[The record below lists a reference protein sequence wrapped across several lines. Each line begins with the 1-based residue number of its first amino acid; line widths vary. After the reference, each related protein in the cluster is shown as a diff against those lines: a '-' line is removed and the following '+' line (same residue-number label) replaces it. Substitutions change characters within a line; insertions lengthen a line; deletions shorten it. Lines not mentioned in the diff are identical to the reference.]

1 MNMSTQ
7 FLNQIGLEPNQVKRK
22 QLTFMKKKSTALPCF
37 LPRVF
42 PRLLPIVAAV
52 MLAACSTQPAY
63 EVPKLDVPAQFKE
76 ATPQA
81 AQFGVWQ
88 PAQTVAGSPAVTV
101 PDQWWTVYGDA
112 VLNQLQDAAA
122 AGNPSVEQAVAR
134 LRSAQAAVAS
144 SRAAQLP
151 TLSTTGSGSRALTGG
166 GTYSNTN
173 GDNVARSGSINN
185 NFSLG
190 LSASWELDLWGKL
203 SSGVDASRASAQA
216 SADDLAAARLSA
228 QASVA
233 QTYFSLRAAESQ
245 MKFLQ
250 ESLDAYAQSLKL
262 TQNRYQSGV
271 VSSAD
276 VAQAQS
282 QYKST
287 QASLLDAQITRAQFE
302 HALAALLGK
311 APAQFSLPVT
321 AVLPTPPVVPE
332 MLASTLLERRPDI
345 AAAERR
351 VAMANAQ
358 IGVARAAYFPSLT
371 LSASGGYRNSIL
383 SDLLNAPNLF
393 WSLGPALA
401 MSIFDGGARSA
412 AVESARATLDLNAAT
427 YKQTVLTALQEV
439 EDNLVA
445 AVNLAQEE
453 QVQTE
458 ALVAAQKSLTVANNQ
473 YKAGIVAYLNVL
485 TAQTSVLSAQNT
497 LNNVKNRRL
506 TAVNTLLKNVAGR
519 WEPLNAPARK
529 D

>member
-1 MNMSTQ
+1 MHSQ
-7 FLNQIGLEPNQVKRK
+7 FSNQKGLQSLQHLRS
-22 QLTFMKKKSTALPCF
+22 QLTFAKQQGHW
-37 LPRVF
+37 LPRMLPVVMAAA
-42 PRLLPIVAAV
+42 LLS
-52 MLAACSTQPAY
+52 ACSLQPVY
-63 EVPKLDVPAQFKE
+63 QVPALEVPAQFKE

-81 AQFGVWQ
+81 AQMGVWQ
-88 PAQTVAGSPAVTV
+88 PARNLDAGRATV

-112 VLNQLQDAAA
+112 TLNQLQDEATRS
-122 AGNPSVEQAVAR
+122 NPSVEQAVAR
-134 LRSAQAAVAS
+134 LRSAMAAVAS

-151 TLSTTGSGSRALTGG
+151 TLGTTGSGTRALTGG

-203 SSGVDASRASAQA
+203 SGAVDANRATAQA
-216 SADDLAAARLSA
+216 TSDDLAAARLST

-233 QTYFSLRAAESQ
+233 QTYFSLRAAEAQ
-245 MKFLQ
+245 MQFLQ
-250 ESLDAYAQSLKL
+250 ETLKAYAESLQL
-262 TQNRYQSGV
+262 TQNRYKSGV
-271 VSSAD
+271 ASSAD

-287 QASLLDAQITRAQFE
+287 EASLIEAQTTRAQLE

-311 APAQFSLPVT
+311 APAAFSLPVT
-321 AVLPTPPVVPE
+321 GVLPTPPVVPE
-332 MLASTLLERRPDI
+332 MLASTLLEQRPDI

-351 VAMANAQ
+351 VAAANAQ

-371 LSASGGYRNSIL
+371 LSASAGYRNSVL
-383 SDLLNAPNLF
+383 SDLFNAPNLF

-401 MSIFDGGARSA
+401 MTLFDGGARNA
-412 AVESARATLDLNAAT
+412 AVESARAALDLAGAT
-427 YKQTVLTALQEV
+427 YKQTVITALQEV

-445 AVNLAQEE
+445 ASNLAQEQ
-453 QVQTE
+453 QVQID
-458 ALVAAQKSLTVANNQ
+458 ALAAAQKSLTVANNQ

-485 TAQTSVLSAQNT
+485 SAQTTVLSAQNN
-497 LNNVKNRRL
+497 LINVQNRRL

-519 WEPLNAPARK
+519 WEPLAPKAQQAAAAQ
-529 D
+529 

>member
-1 MNMSTQ
+1 MYMSAH
-7 FLNQIGLEPNQVKRK
+7 FLNQIGFKSNQDKRK
-22 QLTFMKKKSTALPCF
+22 QLTFMKNSPRS
-37 LPRVF
+37 LPRWM
-42 PRLLPIVAAV
+42 PRLLPLAAALA
-52 MLAACSTQPAY
+52 LAACSTQPAY
-63 EVPKLDVPAQFKE
+63 QPPRLDVPARFKE
-76 ATPQA
+76 ATPEA
-81 AQFGVWQ
+81 AQFGIWQ
-88 PAQTVAGSPAVTV
+88 PAQSSAASPAAAV
-101 PDQWWTVYGDA
+101 PDQWWTVYGDST
-112 VLNQLQDAAA
+112 LDQLQQAAA
-122 AGNPSVEQAVAR
+122 AGNPGVEQAVAR

-173 GDNVARSGSINN
+173 GENVARSGSINN

-203 SSGVDASRASAQA
+203 SGAVDASRASAQA

-233 QTYFSLRAAESQ
+233 QTYFSLRAAEAQ
-245 MKFLQ
+245 MKYLQ
-250 ESLDAYAQSLKL
+250 ESLEAYEQSLKL
-262 TQNRYQSGV
+262 TQNRYQAGV

-287 QASLLDAQITRAQFE
+287 QASLLEARITRAQYE

-311 APAQFSLPVT
+311 APANFSLPVT
-321 AVLPTPPVVPE
+321 GHLPTPPAVPE

-371 LSASGGYRNSIL
+371 LSASAGYRNSVL

-401 MSIFDGGARSA
+401 MSLFDGGARSA

-458 ALVAAQKSLTVANNQ
+458 ALAAAQKSLTVANNQ
-473 YKAGIVAYLNVL
+473 YQAGIVAYLNVL
-485 TAQTSVLSAQNT
+485 SAQTTVLSAQNS
-497 LNNVKNRRL
+497 LNSVRNRRL

-519 WEPLNAPARK
+519 WEPLDAGQRK
-529 D
+529 E

>member
-1 MNMSTQ
+1 MHSQ
-7 FLNQIGLEPNQVKRK
+7 FSNQKGLQSLQHMHRK
-22 QLTFMKKKSTALPCF
+22 LTFVKQQGHW
-37 LPRVF
+37 LPRMLPVVMAAA
-42 PRLLPIVAAV
+42 LLS
-52 MLAACSTQPAY
+52 ACSLQPVY
-63 EVPKLDVPAQFKE
+63 QVPALEVPAQFKE

-81 AQFGVWQ
+81 AQMGVWQ
-88 PAQTVAGSPAVTV
+88 PAHNLDAGLATV

-112 VLNQLQDAAA
+112 TLNQLQDEATRS
-122 AGNPSVEQAVAR
+122 NPSVEQAVAR
-134 LRSAQAAVAS
+134 LRSAMAAVAS

-151 TLSTTGSGSRALTGG
+151 TLGTTGSGTRALTGG

-203 SSGVDASRASAQA
+203 SGAVDANRATAQA
-216 SADDLAAARLSA
+216 TSDDLAAARLST

-233 QTYFSLRAAESQ
+233 QTYFSLRAAEAQ
-245 MKFLQ
+245 MQFLQ
-250 ESLDAYAQSLKL
+250 ETLKAYAESLQL
-262 TQNRYQSGV
+262 TQNRYKSGV
-271 VSSAD
+271 ASSAD

-287 QASLLDAQITRAQFE
+287 EASLIEAQTTRAQLE

-311 APAQFSLPVT
+311 APAAFSLPVT
-321 AVLPTPPVVPE
+321 GVLPTPPVVPE
-332 MLASTLLERRPDI
+332 MLASTLLEQRPDI

-351 VAMANAQ
+351 VAAANAQ

-371 LSASGGYRNSIL
+371 LSASAGYRNSVL
-383 SDLLNAPNLF
+383 SDLFNAPNLF

-401 MSIFDGGARSA
+401 MTLFDGGARNA
-412 AVESARATLDLNAAT
+412 AVESARAALDLAGAT
-427 YKQTVLTALQEV
+427 YKQTVITALQEV

-445 AVNLAQEE
+445 ASNLAKEQ
-453 QVQTE
+453 QVQID
-458 ALVAAQKSLTVANNQ
+458 ALAAAQKSLTVANNQ

-485 TAQTSVLSAQNT
+485 SAQTTVLSAQNN
-497 LNNVKNRRL
+497 LINVQNRRL

-519 WEPLNAPARK
+519 WEPLVPKAQQAAAAQ
-529 D
+529 